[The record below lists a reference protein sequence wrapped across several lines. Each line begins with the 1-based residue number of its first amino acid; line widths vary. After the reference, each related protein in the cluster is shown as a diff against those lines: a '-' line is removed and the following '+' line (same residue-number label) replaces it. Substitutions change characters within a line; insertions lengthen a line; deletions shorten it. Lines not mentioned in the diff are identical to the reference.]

1 MEVIV
6 LVLLNSIN
14 EKLYKSTSS
23 YKEGIFLT
31 KYKFSGAF
39 SERAL
44 IKLKM
49 ISPIVL
55 KGVVYWFI
63 IIKVCFI
70 GRFSLKL
77 ENYFLEEEHVLVM
90 GALQKNCKVFN
101 CFLLITLTA
110 LKFYN

>member
-1 MEVIV
+1 MNRVNKTPLDLAYKQLEVIV

-14 EKLYKSTSS
+14 EKLYKSTSL

-39 SERAL
+39 SEGAL

-55 KGVVYWFI
+55 KGVVY
-63 IIKVCFI
+63 
-70 GRFSLKL
+70 
-77 ENYFLEEEHVLVM
+77 
-90 GALQKNCKVFN
+90 
-101 CFLLITLTA
+101 
-110 LKFYN
+110 